1 MSSGQRLGGVP
12 YCGARQT
19 EFYAE
24 CRFEQKRRVGPSR
37 NQGAADWI
45 TSTHLD
51 HHTQFARDFE
61 STPHGPGNVPLTK
74 PEITRA
80 NDLAMLT
87 AMRLLALCCP
97 GAMPQANKTD
107 VDILTKQYVN
117 WWSKAKHIPMGDEN
131 DDEDHDFGSD
141 GDCSSSS
148 SSESEDDDVDCNDDA
163 AKGADEKGVGVLD
176 VLAARSEEAKKL
188 SDAAKKDEPTLS
200 ALLASVEDL
209 QKEYKAAIAGD
220 KGSTDPSASLFT
232 EILDL
237 TATQRLEQLFPAMV
251 AFLYAAEVPP
261 TPTPHRPRDQAN
273 AGSESNS

>member
-1 MSSGQRLGGVP
+1 
-12 YCGARQT
+12 
-19 EFYAE
+19 
-24 CRFEQKRRVGPSR
+24 
-37 NQGAADWI
+37 
-45 TSTHLD
+45 
-51 HHTQFARDFE
+51 
-61 STPHGPGNVPLTK
+61 
-74 PEITRA
+74 
-80 NDLAMLT
+80 MLT

-117 WWSKAKHIPMGDEN
+117 WWSKAKHIPMGEEN
-131 DDEDHDFGSD
+131 DDEDRDFGSD

-209 QKEYKAAIAGD
+209 KKEYKAAIAGD

-261 TPTPHRPRDQAN
+261 TPTPNRPRDQAN